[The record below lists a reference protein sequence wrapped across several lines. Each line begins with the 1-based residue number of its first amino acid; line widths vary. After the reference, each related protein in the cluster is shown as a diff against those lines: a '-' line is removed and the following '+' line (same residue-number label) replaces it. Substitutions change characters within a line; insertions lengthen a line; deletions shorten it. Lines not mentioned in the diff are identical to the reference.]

1 MERLTNIY
9 GKLTDF
15 EGNSIANGDVDIYN
29 DKFSHFVYRSK
40 TDESGNYN
48 LEVKSGI
55 YMAIAAVKD
64 HGIKYLEYWGWNLP
78 AFEDMEINMRINGLE
93 VYAINAF
100 MIQRSRP
107 NNSLMIYFRPMSLKR
122 VQKFREGI
130 GTGNDTILDVTPTLD
145 KNDIDVTVD
154 GQQVEIIGMNRVMEE
169 VVESHQKVM
178 GYLIQVSISGIE
190 FKQQYSK
197 IHIAL
202 KDKETGEKGEGS
214 LFWQKPEAFNSYI
227 KQDKDMRRV

>member
-1 MERLTNIY
+1 MEKLIKIH

-15 EGNSIANGDVDIYN
+15 EGNPISNGFVDIYK
-29 DKFSHFVYRSK
+29 DKFSQYVFRSK
-40 TDESGNYN
+40 TDENGNYI
-48 LEVKSGI
+48 LEVKSGF

-64 HGIKYLEYWGWNLP
+64 HGIKNLECWNWNLP

-122 VQKFREGI
+122 VQKFQKNTDINSE
-130 GTGNDTILDVTPTLD
+130 TIVDIAPTLD
-145 KNDIDVTVD
+145 KNDIDVTID
-154 GQQVEIIGMNRVMEE
+154 GQRVEIIGMNKVMEE
-169 VVESHQKVM
+169 AVESHQKVI
-178 GYLIQVSISGIE
+178 GYLIQVSISKIG
-190 FKQQYSK
+190 FKHQYTK

-202 KDKETGEKGEGS
+202 KDRETGERGEGS
-214 LFWQKPEAFNSYI
+214 LFWQKPEAFDSYI
-227 KQDKDMRRV
+227 